1 MMGVNLKGRLDLTGT
16 VVLGG
21 KVLVGGVEALVVL
34 PAPGTPRHGTAAA
47 PVLVPPPPSPPQDPG
62 LGVWIIES
70 GNRSVRAGDRALV
83 TSGRCVQGNV
93 PTWPGNVLP
102 SKGNT
107 GVRAGGAAVCVV
119 GDGGTITA
127 GGPVTFTTSG
137 QG

>member
-1 MMGVNLKGRLDLTGT
+1 MSVNLNGTLDLSGM
-16 VVLGG
+16 VVLGD

-34 PAPGTPRHGTAAA
+34 PAPGTPRHATATA
-47 PVLVPPPPSPPQDPG
+47 PVLIPPPPSPPQDPG
-62 LGVWIIES
+62 LGVWITDS
-70 GNRSVRAGDRALV
+70 GNRSVRAGSRAMV

-107 GVRAGGAAVCVV
+107 GVRAGGIAVCVV
-119 GDGGTITA
+119 GDGGLITA